1 MFVVSDEKETA
12 AGANTWRRAVT
23 GERER
28 EREREI
34 ERELGFLL
42 TIISICLFCQSN
54 KKVR

>member
-28 EREREI
+28 ESEREF
-34 ERELGFLL
+34 GFLL

>member
-23 GERER
+23 GEREK
-28 EREREI
+28 ERER